1 MFALALF
8 LPACGSEAMEEP
20 DGLEITYFI
29 DGLLDCPKEGRYSM
43 FATLAHDAVGESTP
57 EEAYVKALAP
67 FREVHGGEVSTG
79 PGPGGMLVVGG
90 REVVQVQ
97 ASELSDGRGWAVM
110 TTTWCP
116 GFGLNEG

>member
-29 DGLLDCPKEGRYSM
+29 DGLLDCPMEGRYSM
-43 FATLAHDAVGESTP
+43 FATLAHDAVGEPTP
-57 EEAYVKALAP
+57 EEAYVKALAS
-67 FREVHGGEVSTG
+67 FREVHGGEVSTE

-90 REVVQVQ
+90 REIVQVH
-97 ASELSDGRGWAVM
+97 ASELSDGRGWVVM